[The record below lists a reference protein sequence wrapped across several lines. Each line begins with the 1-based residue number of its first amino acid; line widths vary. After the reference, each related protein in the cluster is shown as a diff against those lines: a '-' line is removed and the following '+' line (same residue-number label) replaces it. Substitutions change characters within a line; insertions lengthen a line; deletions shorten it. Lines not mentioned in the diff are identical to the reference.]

1 VTTKTAAQLEA
12 TGETQ
17 VETLRVLLVD
27 DNASVLRFLA
37 SAVASNHC
45 EVKTAST
52 AEQAL
57 ELLGD
62 VPFDL
67 VVSDIKMPG
76 LSGLDLLRSIK
87 GKQPSTPVVLITG
100 VPSVNSAV
108 FGLRHGAYDYLP
120 KPFSVTEVRE
130 LINRLRRDRAEGN
143 GNVTYPAGLNE
154 ELQRRQGGV
163 AVLSSI
169 GELALQGLE
178 QDLFVEKVL
187 EKTLQSL
194 RCDAAIMLLRDAE
207 GKFNASQLGQPSM
220 ISELLTLLHAHFAD
234 IVKTGGRETYTLTNK
249 AHGFEALAALMIG
262 RAPQPPAKASTTPGA
277 PLLETE
283 DLTVVDPDGIKRV
296 DGVSLCVR
304 AGEIVGIAGVAG
316 NGQSELIEALVGLGS
331 VPVGTI
337 RLGGADVTWLSIAAR
352 RFRGLRHIPEDRL
365 RLGAVAAFSASENAL
380 LGRQADA
387 DCTQAGLL
395 RHAVVRAALDRWMNA
410 YEIRPPDPERRFA
423 LFSGGNQQKLVVARE
438 LERKPSVL
446 VVGQPTRGVDV
457 GAAELIHARLLA
469 LRASGVGTLL
479 VSADLDEIRLLSDRI
494 LVMCGGRIVGEVA
507 PEATSERGL
516 SLLMAGAEA
525 A

>member
-1 VTTKTAAQLEA
+1 MSAAAVELRGIDKRFGAVQANRRISLTLHRGTIHGLIGENGA
-12 TGETQ
+12 GKSTLAGVLYGYLTPDTGEI
-17 VETLRVLLVD
+17 RV
-27 DNASVLRFLA
+27 NGR
-37 SAVASNHC
+37 AVAFRNPSDAIAARIGMVHQHFMLV
-45 EVKTAST
+45 ESMTV
-52 AEQAL
+52 L
-57 ELLGD
+57 ENLMLGQER
-62 VPFDL
+62 
-67 VVSDIKMPG
+67 G
-76 LSGLDLLRSIK
+76 L
-87 GKQPSTPVVLITG
+87 
-100 VPSVNSAV
+100 A
-108 FGLRHGAYDYLP
+108 LRHGKAAARITLANFARSHDAALDPDALVGTLP
-120 KPFSVTEVRE
+120 VSVKQRVEILKALHRGAEILILDEPTAVLTPIEVSA
-130 LINRLRRDRAEGN
+130 LF
-143 GNVTYPAGLNE
+143 E
-154 ELQRRQGGV
+154 ELRALARTGKTILLVTHKLKEVMAITDEVTIMRQGAVV
-163 AVLSSI
+163 AH
-169 GELALQGLE
+169 
-178 QDLFVEKVL
+178 
-187 EKTLQSL
+187 
-194 RCDAAIMLLRDAE
+194 C
-207 GKFNASQLGQPSM
+207 
-220 ISELLTLLHAHFAD
+220 
-234 IVKTGGRETYTLTNK
+234 ETKSTSP
-249 AHGFEALAALMIG
+249 EALAALMIG
-262 RAPQPPAKASTTPGA
+262 RAPQPPAKASATPGA

-331 VPVGTI
+331 VPVGVI
-337 RLGGADVTWLSIAAR
+337 RLGGADMTWLSIAAR
-352 RFRGLRHIPEDRL
+352 RLRGLGHIPEDRL

-387 DCTQAGLL
+387 DCTQAGVL
-395 RHAVVRAALDRWMNA
+395 RHAAVRAALDRWMHA

-469 LRASGVGTLL
+469 LRASGVGILL

-507 PEATSERGL
+507 PEAASERGL